1 MKQASLLIRDALTF
15 VSQKEVALTMGVDE
29 GAVTKMVHN
38 QQGVKISQL
47 DAFLEVLRLRLVPDA
62 QVVVSEEKY
71 RAMKCLARAYMDVV
85 FGLPPETVTTEIR
98 AAAMLLAAEWL
109 AKEAYSGCAS
119 EDTWALAAMLSGKAL
134 QTTTGFQVKAKS

>member
-47 DAFLEVLRLRLVPDA
+47 DAFLSVLRLRLIPEG

-71 RAMKCLARAYMDVV
+71 RAMKCLARAYVGIAVD
-85 FGLPPETVTTEIR
+85 LSPDAVTQEVR
-98 AAAMLLAAEWL
+98 QAATLLVAEWL
-109 AKEAYSGCAS
+109 TKEACSGCAS
-119 EDTWALAAMLSGKAL
+119 NDSWALASLMSGQAL
-134 QTTTGFQVKAKS
+134 QDTVGFQAKVKS